1 MCFQT
6 NPSTVCELCH
16 ILRDI
21 QPIYANMM
29 CGLLQK
35 QEMELH
41 VFFLGEKMTKKHG
54 LAWGFLAN
62 GSSFQQ
68 KPPFQYWARCKNRIW
83 LVV

>member
-41 VFFLGEKMTKKHG
+41 VFFFGRENDEKTWIGMGFSGQWLQFSAETTVPILG
-54 LAWGFLAN
+54 
-62 GSSFQQ
+62 
-68 KPPFQYWARCKNRIW
+68 P
-83 LVV
+83 V